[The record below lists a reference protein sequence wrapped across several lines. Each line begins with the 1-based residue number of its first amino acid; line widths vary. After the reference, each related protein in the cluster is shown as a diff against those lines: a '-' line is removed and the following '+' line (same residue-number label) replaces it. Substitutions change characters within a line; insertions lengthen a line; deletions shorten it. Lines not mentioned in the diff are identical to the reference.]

1 MHPIAGSDQYIL
13 GAPLFERVEIRSAGG
28 TTVITG
34 GQSAMTIVDAVRR
47 NGVPFEQ
54 AVITH
59 AELLGSTLD
68 FTMR

>member
-1 MHPIAGSDQYIL
+1 
-13 GAPLFERVEIRSAGG
+13 
-28 TTVITG
+28 
-34 GQSAMTIVDAVRR
+34 MTIVDAVRR

-68 FTMR
+68 FSMR